1 MSLLNSRYE
10 PDGLLTN
17 SGLMF
22 DVMTALLIVFA
33 ATLVLV
39 RLAAAIGVA
48 PATDLELD
56 FLAIAYS

>member
-10 PDGLLTN
+10 PDGLLAN
-17 SGLMF
+17 SGLML
-22 DVMTALLIVFA
+22 DVMTALLIAFA

-48 PATDLELD
+48 PATDLD
-56 FLAIAYS
+56 FLALAYG